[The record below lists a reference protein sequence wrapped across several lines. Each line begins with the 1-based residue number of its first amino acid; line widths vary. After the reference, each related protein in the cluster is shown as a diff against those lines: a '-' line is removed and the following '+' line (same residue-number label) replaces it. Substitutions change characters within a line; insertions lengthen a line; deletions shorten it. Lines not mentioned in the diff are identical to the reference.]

1 MSKLIQL
8 INWPVLF
15 ASFLIGLIFVNLTS
29 EPNEKIFVY
38 PTPDNIGK
46 IQYADKAGTCYVY
59 KSEEINCP
67 KKDFK
72 LIPIQE

>member
-1 MSKLIQL
+1 M
-8 INWPVLF
+8 
-15 ASFLIGLIFVNLTS
+15 TS
-29 EPNEKIFVY
+29 EPNENILVY

-46 IQYADKAGTCYVY
+46 IQYSDKAGTCYIY